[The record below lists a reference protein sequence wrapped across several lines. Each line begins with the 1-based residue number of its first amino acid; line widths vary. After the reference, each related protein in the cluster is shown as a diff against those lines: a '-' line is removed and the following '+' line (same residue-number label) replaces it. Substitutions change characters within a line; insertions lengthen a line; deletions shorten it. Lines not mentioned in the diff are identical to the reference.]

1 MSAESVISRIARG
14 ADLEAVRTMLS
25 LRPITTNSIA
35 SPQFDPATIQQDAR
49 ETRIIVHER
58 YKALVEDFLDHK
70 RRIGTSVEKGLYET
84 EGWTWEAQVARL
96 GSWRHQSSPGLLDE
110 C

>member
-14 ADLEAVRTMLS
+14 AGADLEAVRSMLS
-25 LRPITTNSIA
+25 MRPITTNSIGN
-35 SPQFDPATIQQDAR
+35 PQFDPATIQQDAQ

-58 YKALVEDFLDHK
+58 YQTLVEEFLDHK
-70 RRIGTSVEKGLYET
+70 RRNGTSVEKGFYET

-96 GSWRHQSSPGLLDE
+96 GS
-110 C
+110 